1 MPGAGAATTRKRK
14 PRVKNN
20 YIRAAQC
27 SAGMSFDE
35 CQLEVVRAAVAETT
49 KNAPGLVNAETMN
62 NMTDIVEGF
71 IIKKRL
77 VCYGGTAINN
87 ILPRAAQFYDRTK
100 DIPDYDFFSSN
111 AIDDAKELADI
122 YHKQGY
128 SNVEA
133 KAGVHHG
140 TFKVFV
146 NFVPMADVSFIH
158 AELMARL
165 RSEAVVVRGIYYCPP
180 DYLRMNMYLELS
192 RPAGDVSRWE
202 KVALRLMLLD
212 RYHPLKTEGACP
224 VAGEGEHNSERDR
237 VASIVQKTLMD
248 EDAVFFGGFALDMFV
263 KPDPGAVRP
272 AARHGG
278 FDVLHASPEKCAM
291 VVSEQLQASKVT
303 GVTTVAREEVGEII
317 PECHEVHVDGRA
329 VAFIYK
335 PDACRGYNELP
346 YGDGTIRVAT
356 IDTMMTFFL
365 AFFYTNDD
373 AAVRQRVLCMAKQLF
388 DLSVSRIHDSGAM
401 KRFAVKCYGPRI
413 GLNDLRIIKSAKYK
427 DLKARGVAVAEFDD
441 WFLKYTPGEAKKAP
455 ARPARPAH
463 YRNTYHRSNRRT
475 RRHRRRRPR
484 RIHE

>member
-14 PRVKNN
+14 SGANAKRN

-27 SAGMSFDE
+27 SPGMSFDE
-35 CQLEVVRAAVAETT
+35 CQLEVVRAAVTETT
-49 KNAPGLVNAETMN
+49 ENSPGVVNADTMN
-62 NMTDIVEGF
+62 HMTEIVEAF

-128 SNVEA
+128 TNVEA

-146 NFVPMADVSFIH
+146 NFVPMADISFIH
-158 AELMARL
+158 AELMLRL
-165 RSEAVVVRGIYYCPP
+165 RGEAVVVRGIYYCPP

-224 VAGEGEHNSERDR
+224 AAGAAGEGDNSERDR
-237 VASIVQKTLMD
+237 VAAIVQKTLMD

-263 KPDPGAVRP
+263 KSDPGAVRP
-272 AARHGG
+272 TARHGG
-278 FDVLHASPEKCAM
+278 FDVLHNSPEKCAL
-291 VVSEQLQASKVT
+291 VVSEQLMASKVT
-303 GVTTVAREEVGEII
+303 GVTTIPRKEIGEII
-317 PECHEVHVDGRA
+317 PECYEVRVDGRA

-335 PDACRGYNELP
+335 PEACRGYNELP
-346 YGDGTIRVAT
+346 YGDGRIRVAT

-365 AFFYTNDD
+365 AFFYTNSNV
-373 AAVRQRVLCMAKQLF
+373 AFRQRVLCMAKQLF
-388 DLSVSRIHDSGAM
+388 DLSISRIHDSGVM

-413 GLNDLRIIKSAKYK
+413 GLNDIRIMKSVKYK
-427 DLKARGVAVAEFDD
+427 DLKTRGVTGPEFDD
-441 WFLKYTPGEAKKAP
+441 WFLKYTPGEAK
-455 ARPARPAH
+455 RPARGNDRH
-463 YRNTYHRSNRRT
+463 SNHRT
-475 RRHRRRRPR
+475 RRHRRSRPR
-484 RIHE
+484 RIHV

>member
-1 MPGAGAATTRKRK
+1 MPGATRKRK
-14 PRVKNN
+14 SGASAKRN

-27 SAGMSFDE
+27 SANMSFDE

-49 KNAPGLVNAETMN
+49 QNAPGLVNAETMN
-62 NMTDIVEGF
+62 NMTDIVEAF

-122 YHKQGY
+122 YHKHGY

-165 RSEAVVVRGIYYCPP
+165 RIEAVVVRGIYYCPP

-224 VAGEGEHNSERDR
+224 AAGAGEGSNSDRDR
-237 VASIVQKTLMD
+237 VAAIVQKTLMD

-278 FDVLHASPEKCAM
+278 FDVLHTSPEKCAM
-291 VVSEQLQASKVT
+291 VVSEQLQASKIT

-317 PECHEVHVDGRA
+317 PECHEVRVNGRA

-335 PDACRGYNELP
+335 PEACRGYNELP

-365 AFFYTNDD
+365 AFFYTNTD
-373 AAVRQRVLCMAKQLF
+373 AAFRQRVLCMAKQLF

-401 KRFAVKCYGPRI
+401 KRFAVKCYGPRT
-413 GLNDLRIIKSAKYK
+413 GLNDIRIMKSAKYK
-427 DLKARGVAVAEFDD
+427 DLKARGVTGAEFDD
-441 WFLKYTPGEAKKAP
+441 WFLKYTPGEAKKAA
-455 ARPARPAH
+455 ARPARGREGRH
-463 YRNTYHRSNRRT
+463 SNHHT
-475 RRHRRRRPR
+475 RRRRRSRPR
-484 RIHE
+484 RIHV